1 MQKKKVEVFKIG
13 EIPIM
18 GDVILAPMDGIT
30 DQPFR
35 SIACEFGSV
44 ISYTEFINA
53 REVLSNIKLVKQ
65 KLVFTEA
72 ERPVAFQLYDDDP
85 LRILDAALRL
95 MPYKPDILDVNLG
108 CSVKAVANRGAGAGL
123 LKQPDSIRRAF
134 ELLTRTLNIPVTG
147 KIRLGWDED
156 SLNYLEI
163 ARIIEGSGGKA
174 IAVHARTRQQ
184 TFNHPARWEAIKEV
198 KKAVKIPVIG
208 NGDIRSPAD
217 IDRMIAETGCDAVMI
232 GRGAIG
238 NPWLL
243 QRMDKTGL
251 PLSDI
256 IQVTMDHLNRSVKF
270 YGPDIGVRRF
280 RKFLKLYLAGID
292 LYPYRIQDLLSE
304 DSIDILSKIIK
315 NLESST

>member
-1 MQKKKVEVFKIG
+1 MQEKKVEVFNIG
-13 EIPIM
+13 KIPIM

-35 SIACEFGSV
+35 SIAREFGSA

-85 LRILDAALRL
+85 VRILDAALRL
-95 MPYKPDILDVNLG
+95 MPYQPDILDVNLG

-123 LKQPDSIRRAF
+123 LKQPESIRQTF
-134 ELLTRTLNIPVTG
+134 ELLTRNLNIPITG

-174 IAVHARTRQQ
+174 IAVHGRTRMQ
-184 TFNHPARWEAIKEV
+184 TYTHPARWNAIAEV
-198 KKAVKIPVIG
+198 KKTVKIPVIG
-208 NGDIRSPAD
+208 NGDIKTVMD
-217 IDRMIAETGCDAVMI
+217 IDRMITETGCDAVMI
-232 GRGAIG
+232 GRAAIG
-238 NPWLL
+238 NPWIL
-243 QRMDKTGL
+243 QRVDK
-251 PLSDI
+251 SI
-256 IQVTMDHLNRSVKF
+256 IRREAVIQVTLEHLRLSIEF
-270 YGPDIGVRRF
+270 YGELNGIRKF
-280 RKFLKLYLAGID
+280 RKFLKLYLTVID
-292 LYPYRIQDLLSE
+292 IEPYRMPELLSE
-304 DSIDILSKIIK
+304 ENTDTIIK
-315 NLESST
+315 ILHNLMDI

>member
-1 MQKKKVEVFKIG
+1 
-13 EIPIM
+13 M

-35 SIACEFGSV
+35 SIAREFGSA

-85 LRILDAALRL
+85 VRILDAALRL
-95 MPYKPDILDVNLG
+95 MPYQPDILDVNLG

-123 LKQPDSIRRAF
+123 LKQPESIRQTF
-134 ELLTRTLNIPVTG
+134 ELLTRNLNIPITG

-174 IAVHARTRQQ
+174 IAVHGRTRMQ
-184 TFNHPARWEAIKEV
+184 TYTHPARWNAIAEV
-198 KKAVKIPVIG
+198 KKTVKIPVIG
-208 NGDIRSPAD
+208 NGDIKTVMD
-217 IDRMIAETGCDAVMI
+217 IDRMITETGCDAVMI
-232 GRGAIG
+232 GRAAIG
-238 NPWLL
+238 NPWIL
-243 QRMDKTGL
+243 QRVDK
-251 PLSDI
+251 SI
-256 IQVTMDHLNRSVKF
+256 IRREAVIQVTLEHLRLSIEF
-270 YGPDIGVRRF
+270 YGELNGIRKF
-280 RKFLKLYLAGID
+280 RKFLKLYLTVID
-292 LYPYRIQDLLSE
+292 IEPYRMPELLSE
-304 DSIDILSKIIK
+304 ENTDTIIK
-315 NLESST
+315 ILNKLMDI